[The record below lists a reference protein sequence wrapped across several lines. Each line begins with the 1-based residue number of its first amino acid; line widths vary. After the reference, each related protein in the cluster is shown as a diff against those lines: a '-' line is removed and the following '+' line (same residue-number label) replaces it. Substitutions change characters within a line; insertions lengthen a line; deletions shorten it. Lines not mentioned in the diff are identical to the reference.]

1 MNLKSTIKYVLL
13 FVLALII
20 AACAFLPIPYY
31 IEQPG
36 ATIDLKELITV
47 NQKEDT
53 SAGSFSLTSVGI
65 RQATVF
71 TAIGTKFNKFK
82 DLISEEELLGGATD
96 EEYNRIQRYYM
107 ESSQNS
113 AIEQALKLA
122 DLPYEM
128 TYKGV
133 YVMGIDPNSS
143 FAGKISVGDTVTA
156 VNGKEFKSS
165 QDFIDY
171 VQSQTIG
178 DEITVT
184 YLQDGEEKEATGKL
198 IELESNQKAG
208 IGISLVDHTEITSDE
223 EIVIDS
229 GNIGGPS
236 AGLMFTLEIYEQ
248 LTGDNLRKGHN
259 IAGTGTISAD
269 GTVGR
274 IGGIDKKVASAIE
287 SGAEIFFAPD
297 DEITDEEREIDP
309 SIKTNYEEAVAAAKK
324 LDTDMKIVPIA
335 NVQDALDYL
344 ATLKEAN

>member
-1 MNLKSTIKYVLL
+1 MNLKSTIKYLLL

-122 DLPYEM
+122 GLPY
-128 TYKGV
+128 
-133 YVMGIDPNSS
+133 
-143 FAGKISVGDTVTA
+143 
-156 VNGKEFKSS
+156 
-165 QDFIDY
+165 
-171 VQSQTIG
+171 
-178 DEITVT
+178 
-184 YLQDGEEKEATGKL
+184 
-198 IELESNQKAG
+198 
-208 IGISLVDHTEITSDE
+208 
-223 EIVIDS
+223 
-229 GNIGGPS
+229 
-236 AGLMFTLEIYEQ
+236 
-248 LTGDNLRKGHN
+248 
-259 IAGTGTISAD
+259 
-269 GTVGR
+269 
-274 IGGIDKKVASAIE
+274 
-287 SGAEIFFAPD
+287 
-297 DEITDEEREIDP
+297 
-309 SIKTNYEEAVAAAKK
+309 
-324 LDTDMKIVPIA
+324 
-335 NVQDALDYL
+335 
-344 ATLKEAN
+344 